1 MKKGYVKIAS
11 KVCEL
16 FLLTGG
22 KIVVS
27 SRKKRERVFPPS
39 PLVLGIFVRQ
49 RRGKRREERETK
61 KKVRYGFGPMD
72 LEG

>member
-1 MKKGYVKIAS
+1 MVGNEERRWWLIDEKCCIEEEKKHT
-11 KVCEL
+11 E
-16 FLLTGG
+16 
-22 KIVVS
+22 
-27 SRKKRERVFPPS
+27 RERERECVFPPS

-61 KKVRYGFGPMD
+61 QKVRYGFGPMD